1 MKLLLSQRNQIFQI
15 IQNSEDLSPNDF
27 KFSDNGIMAGGSHIT
42 EIIHSKSNYYFMI
55 SDSNVTFSPGNDRI
69 TYTTLHNKMWTIII
83 SYFREWLVSLSR
95 EISIEDEWAK
105 MEADSKYFDVNDQDN
120 SMFSVGE
127 QKLIVDK
134 IENLKEDIKNT
145 KNINTSEFE
154 KINKKLDHLEEM
166 VSKLGRIDWKNL
178 FAGSI
183 FSVMAGALIP
193 PDAHQSIM
201 DLFKRFFEGFKLLR

>member
-1 MKLLLSQRNQIFQI
+1 
-15 IQNSEDLSPNDF
+15 
-27 KFSDNGIMAGGSHIT
+27 
-42 EIIHSKSNYYFMI
+42 MI